1 MLKLRLLSLLAGL
14 TTAAAVPCAALAAD
28 AYPTKPITMIVP
40 FAAGGPTDAVA
51 RSLAEAMR
59 ATLGQTVV
67 AENVGGAGAT
77 IGAAR
82 VAAAPADGY
91 TLLLGHVGLTTAPA
105 LYAKLRFDPVKD
117 FAPIGLVAD
126 LPMLLLARQDFPASN
141 FQEFVQHARKQP
153 GGITI
158 ANAGVGSASHLC
170 SVLLMNAIGAEY
182 QPVPYKG
189 IAPGMTDVLGKRID
203 AMCVSGYTPGLAVK
217 TFAVTTK
224 VRLAEIPEV
233 PTMQESGLKDFEM
246 GIWHAL
252 WAPKGTPQAVIDKLA
267 AAVQAAQ
274 ADPAFRKRMKDLGTV
289 VMDGQGN
296 PQALQA
302 RVVRDTAQ
310 WKELLQKAGVKPE

>member
-1 MLKLRLLSLLAGL
+1 MLNFRLLPLLVGL
-14 TTAAAVPCAALAAD
+14 TAAVGSHLAVAAD
-28 AYPTKPITMIVP
+28 AYPFKPITMIVP

-59 ATLGQTVV
+59 ATVGQTIVV
-67 AENVGGAGAT
+67 ENVGGAGAT

-82 VAAAPADGY
+82 VAAAANDGY

-105 LYAKLRFDPVKD
+105 LYAKLRFDPVTD

-141 FQEFVQHARKQP
+141 FQEFVQYARKQS

-170 SVLLMNAIGAEY
+170 SVLLMNAIGAEF

-224 VRLAEIPEV
+224 KRLVEIPDV

-252 WAPKGTPQAVIDKLA
+252 WAPKGTPPAVVAKLA
-267 AAVQAAQ
+267 TAVQAAQ
-274 ADPAFRKRMKDLGTV
+274 ADAGFRKRMKDLGTV
-289 VMDGQGN
+289 VMDGQGT
-296 PQALQA
+296 PEALDS
-302 RVVRDTAQ
+302 RVRRDTAQ
-310 WKELLQKAGVKPE
+310 WREVLQKAGVKPE